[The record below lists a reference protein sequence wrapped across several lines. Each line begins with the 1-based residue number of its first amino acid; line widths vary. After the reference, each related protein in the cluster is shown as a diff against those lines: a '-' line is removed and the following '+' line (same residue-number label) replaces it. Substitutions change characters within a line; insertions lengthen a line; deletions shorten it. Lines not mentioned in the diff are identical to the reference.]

1 MPALQ
6 MLDNLV
12 PISDFSHG
20 KGSAAFSKVGDDNPV
35 VVLKHNKPAFV
46 IVTPDEYREAKQAE
60 EDLALLTLAL
70 KRVAAAS
77 DDALVSL
84 SDVMEELGCESG
96 RTSIRWM
103 RSSLNEWVR
112 SRFLPGCS
120 QGY

>member
-35 VVLKHNKPAFV
+35 VVLNKPAFV

-60 EDLALLTLAL
+60 EDLTLLTLAL
-70 KRVAAAS
+70 KRMAVAS

-84 SDVMEELGCESG
+84 SDVMEELG
-96 RTSIRWM
+96 
-103 RSSLNEWVR
+103 V
-112 SRFLPGCS
+112 S
-120 QGY
+120 QDELDQMDEVEFE

>member
-20 KGSAAFSKVGDDNPV
+20 KGSAAFSKVGDDKPV
-35 VVLKHNKPAFV
+35 FV

-60 EDLALLTLAL
+60 EDLTLLTLAL
-70 KRVAAAS
+70 KRMAVAS

-84 SDVMEELGCESG
+84 SDVMEELG
-96 RTSIRWM
+96 
-103 RSSLNEWVR
+103 V
-112 SRFLPGCS
+112 S
-120 QGY
+120 QDELDQMDEVEFE

>member
-20 KGSAAFSKVGDDNPV
+20 KGSDAFSKVGDDNPV

-70 KRVAAAS
+70 KRVAATG

-84 SDVMEELGCESG
+84 SDVMEELG
-96 RTSIRWM
+96 
-103 RSSLNEWVR
+103 V
-112 SRFLPGCS
+112 S
-120 QGY
+120 QDELDQMDEVEFE

>member
-20 KGSAAFSKVGDDNPV
+20 KGSAAFSMVGDDNPV

-70 KRVAAAS
+70 KRVAATG

-84 SDVMEELGCESG
+84 SDVMEELG
-96 RTSIRWM
+96 
-103 RSSLNEWVR
+103 V
-112 SRFLPGCS
+112 S
-120 QGY
+120 QDELDQMDEVEFE

>member
-1 MPALQ
+1 MLALK

-70 KRVAAAS
+70 KRTAATS
-77 DDALVSL
+77 DDELVSL
-84 SDVMEELGCESG
+84 SDVMAELGVGQDELDQ
-96 RTSIRWM
+96 M
-103 RSSLNEWVR
+103 DDVE
-112 SRFLPGCS
+112 FE
-120 QGY
+120 

>member
-46 IVTPDEYREAKQAE
+46 IVTPDEYRKRSKR

-70 KRVAAAS
+70 KRVAATG

-84 SDVMEELGCESG
+84 SDVMEELGVSQDELDQ
-96 RTSIRWM
+96 M
-103 RSSLNEWVR
+103 DESSLNEWVR
-112 SRFLPGCS
+112 SRFLPRCS